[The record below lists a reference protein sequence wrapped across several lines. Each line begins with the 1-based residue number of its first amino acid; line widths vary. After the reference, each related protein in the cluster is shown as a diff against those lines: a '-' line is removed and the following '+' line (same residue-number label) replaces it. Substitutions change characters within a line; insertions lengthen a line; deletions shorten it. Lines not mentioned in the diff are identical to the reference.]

1 MPPIFNKMSHC
12 KYCNKEK
19 ENIVSYKGPSGE
31 TLYGKQCRDC
41 KNKRRI
47 KRARSTKKDFLAYKS
62 KLNCEECGFTDWR
75 ALQFHH
81 KNPRNKD
88 LELASTVGKGWS
100 LNKIKK
106 EIRKCKCLCANCH
119 QILHFK
125 IREKRF

>member
-1 MPPIFNKMSHC
+1 MSHC

-100 LNKIKK
+100 LNKIK
-106 EIRKCKCLCANCH
+106 NVPSPYVWSH
-119 QILHFK
+119 Q
-125 IREKRF
+125 REYTTVFPWALWES